1 MKKNFS
7 GVKVKF
13 AEEDHL
19 NTKNYEPDGYDS
31 DPEMYSSNI
40 MNPKSPT
47 KKIREKGETSKSFY
61 ADDLNIPSNLGRKD
75 FKVTVPVPFK
85 FDER

>member
-47 KKIREKGETSKSFY
+47 KKIREKVPKVLRANVLFI
-61 ADDLNIPSNLGRKD
+61 DKPKILDQIDMVRQRNL
-75 FKVTVPVPFK
+75 
-85 FDER
+85 